1 MHTGMNNSGNQRFVL
16 HSRYYFSRL
25 SKENQSLYRA
35 IYDGWARGASKVDLI
50 IPGSGF
56 DAYRGLSLHNLVEYI
71 IMDNPHLF
79 HLETSQFNYS
89 RLGVKVTISAEPV
102 YSPDE
107 YSEIY
112 QKLILCTNRIRA
124 VPAFSGNFL
133 RKISYIHDFLA
144 SEISYDKGLPSA
156 RSQREIHTIVGALLN
171 KACVCDGY
179 ARAMRLLCDLSQIS
193 CIVVTGIGKT
203 ETGGERHAWNIVKNN
218 GTKYQIDTT
227 WDSNLAD
234 NDCVSRLFFLRDDL
248 MFARD
253 HVWDRNFYPSCSSDY
268 PRKEPV
274 VANQRDLD
282 LLIREKL
289 EKRHNRIS
297 FYGKDLQ
304 WSQDEFGAHL
314 KESIN
319 KAIAGV
325 SIEISYS
332 YSKHVLQPY
341 YHIYMQ
347 YKENIL

>member
-1 MHTGMNNSGNQRFVL
+1 MSEIGKQRFVL

-35 IYDGWARGASKVDLI
+35 IYDGWASGASKVDLI
-50 IPGSGF
+50 LPGNGF

-71 IMDNPHLF
+71 ISDNPHLF

-89 RLGVKVTISAEPV
+89 RLGIKVNISAEPV
-102 YSPDE
+102 YTPDE
-107 YSEIY
+107 YTEIY
-112 QKLILCTNRIRA
+112 QKLISCANRIRA
-124 VPAFSGNFL
+124 VPAFNGDFFK
-133 RKISYIHDFLA
+133 KISYIHDYLA
-144 SEISYDKGLPSA
+144 GEITYDKGLPSA

-171 KACVCDGY
+171 NACVCDGY

-203 ETGGERHAWNIVKNN
+203 ESGGERHAWNIVKHQ
-218 GTKYQIDTT
+218 GAKYQIDTT

-234 NDCVSRLFFLRDDL
+234 SDSVSRLFFLRDDS

-268 PRKEPV
+268 PRKEPAI
-274 VANQRDLD
+274 ANQRDLN
-282 LLIREKL
+282 LLIRDEI
-289 EKRHNRIS
+289 EKRHKRIA

-304 WSQDEFGAHL
+304 WSQDEYGEHL
-314 KESIN
+314 KEAIN

-325 SIEISYS
+325 PIEISYS
-332 YSKHVLQPY
+332 YSEHALQPY
-341 YHIYMQ
+341 YQIYLQ
-347 YKENIL
+347 YKENAL